1 MIELTEE
8 QRQQLHEPEL
18 IAIDPKTKE
27 SYVLVRKAA
36 YDRMK
41 ALLAMDDYDP
51 DEGIAYVN
59 DVMAE
64 DDANDPLLETYQHH
78 GKRT

>member
-8 QRQQLHEPEL
+8 QCQLLNGPEP

-36 YDRMK
+36 
-41 ALLAMDDYDP
+41 
-51 DEGIAYVN
+51 
-59 DVMAE
+59 
-64 DDANDPLLETYQHH
+64 
-78 GKRT
+78 